1 MNIKSFLDEVC
12 EQIKYKPAKKEISS
26 ELELHIKELKE
37 DYINDGMEE
46 LEAEEKAVLQMGIAK
61 DIGKSLNKI
70 HRPKLNWQLLLAII
84 FLICFGILISIFK
97 QQISH
102 SGYIG
107 NTIIYILFGFITSI
121 VIYLCDYKKIKKY
134 SNIIYLIAT
143 LIMLLPFV
151 GLGLNLDGKNFVRF
165 FGITFSPC
173 IIAIPLYVIAFS
185 GYIYNYNENNKIKT
199 NLFKIIILSVFSLLL
214 VSLLPSLVN
223 VIILSIIYLIITTA
237 KIIELNQNIIKKLV
251 LLYGFALIFLSVL
264 IFRLNVTNSM
274 NLKHIDEQISSIQK
288 DILENVQFIGE
299 AESQT
304 FKDEELLIS
313 NESNYTFLYLLGKVG
328 IFFSVVLIA
337 TVILTSLL
345 LIYNVKRINEKYG
358 KYLIIGLSTL
368 FILESLGNILMN
380 INTNVTVDIN
390 LPFVTYGSVYF
401 LINCFIISII
411 LSIYRKKDINV
422 YDQLYK
428 NSDTNKLSKNI

>member
-1 MNIKSFLDEVC
+1 MSYLNIKSFLDDVC
-12 EQIKYKPAKKEISS
+12 EQIKYKPAKKEISN
-26 ELELHIKELKE
+26 ELEIHIKELKE
-37 DYINDGMEE
+37 DYMNDGMGE

-61 DIGKSLNKI
+61 DIGKRLNRI

-84 FLICFGILISIFK
+84 FLICFGILISTFK

-107 NTIIYILFGFITSI
+107 NTIIYMLFGFITSI
-121 VIYLCDYKKIKKY
+121 VIYLCDYKKMKKY
-134 SNIIYLIAT
+134 SSIIYLIAT
-143 LIMLLPFV
+143 LIMLLPFL
-151 GLGLNLDGKNFVRF
+151 GLGLTLNGKNFVRF

-185 GYIYNYNENNKIKT
+185 GYIYNYYNENNKTKT
-199 NLFKIIILSVFSLLL
+199 DLLKIIILSTFSLLL
-214 VSLLPSLVN
+214 VSLLPSLEN
-223 VIILSIIYLIITTA
+223 VIILSIIYLVITTA
-237 KIIELNQNIIKKLV
+237 KIIEHNQKIIKKLI
-251 LLYGFALIFLSVL
+251 LLYGFTLIFLSVL
-264 IFRLNVTNSM
+264 ILGLNVTNSI
-274 NLKHIDEQISSIQK
+274 NLKHVDEQIYSIQK
-288 DILENVQFIGE
+288 DILEHAQFIGE

-313 NESNYTFLYLLGKVG
+313 NESNYTFSYLLGKIG

-337 TVILTSLL
+337 TIILTSLL
-345 LIYNVKRINEKYG
+345 LICNVKRINEQYG

-368 FILESLGNILMN
+368 FILESIGNILMN
-380 INTNVTVDIN
+380 INTNVTIDMN

-411 LSIYRKKDINV
+411 LSIYRRKDINV
-422 YDQLYK
+422 YDELYN
-428 NSDTNKLSKNI
+428 NSN

>member
-1 MNIKSFLDEVC
+1 MNIKSFLDDVC
-12 EQIKYKPAKKEISS
+12 EQIKYKPAKKEISN
-26 ELELHIKELKE
+26 ELEIHIKELKE
-37 DYINDGMEE
+37 DYMNDGMGE

-61 DIGKSLNKI
+61 DIGKRLNRI

-84 FLICFGILISIFK
+84 FLICFGILISTFK

-107 NTIIYILFGFITSI
+107 NTIIYMLFGFITSI
-121 VIYLCDYKKIKKY
+121 VIYLCDYKKMKKY
-134 SNIIYLIAT
+134 SSIIYLIAT
-143 LIMLLPFV
+143 LIMLLPFL
-151 GLGLNLDGKNFVRF
+151 GLGLTLNGKNFVRF

-185 GYIYNYNENNKIKT
+185 GYIYNYYNENNKTKT
-199 NLFKIIILSVFSLLL
+199 DLLKIIILSTFSLLL
-214 VSLLPSLVN
+214 VSLLPSLEN
-223 VIILSIIYLIITTA
+223 VIILSIIYLVITTA
-237 KIIELNQNIIKKLV
+237 KIIEHNQKIIKKLI
-251 LLYGFALIFLSVL
+251 LLYGFTLIFLSVL
-264 IFRLNVTNSM
+264 ILGLNVTNSI
-274 NLKHIDEQISSIQK
+274 NLKHVDEQIYSIQK
-288 DILENVQFIGE
+288 DILEHAQFIGE

-313 NESNYTFLYLLGKVG
+313 NESNYTFSYLLGKIG

-337 TVILTSLL
+337 TIILTSLL
-345 LIYNVKRINEKYG
+345 LICNVKRINEQYG

-368 FILESLGNILMN
+368 FILESIGNILMN
-380 INTNVTVDIN
+380 INTNVTIDMN

-411 LSIYRKKDINV
+411 LSIYRRKDINV
-422 YDQLYK
+422 YDELYN
-428 NSDTNKLSKNI
+428 NSN